1 MRDFLLGSIFF
12 HESEEHQVKNLNK
25 SFTGDMLEHVVCDFQ
40 KLTRSMI
47 KFCKSCIF
55 NLDSDAR
62 FDHLYSWYF

>member
-40 KLTRSMI
+40 KLT
-47 KFCKSCIF
+47 
-55 NLDSDAR
+55 LVQ
-62 FDHLYSWYF
+62 